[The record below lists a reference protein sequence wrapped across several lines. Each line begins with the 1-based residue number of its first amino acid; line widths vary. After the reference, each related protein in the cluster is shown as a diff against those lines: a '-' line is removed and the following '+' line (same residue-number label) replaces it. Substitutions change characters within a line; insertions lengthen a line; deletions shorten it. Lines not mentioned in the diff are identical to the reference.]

1 MRSDQIREWARAGL
15 GRSRAP
21 QPNTYYLYIRC
32 YDSGTGIDP
41 ESDFER
47 FSEFDDSSKNWFL
60 YCNTGIDSGY
70 WNRFQNPI
78 FCNGYDFGSNSRKKG
93 FITPL
98 TGTEKL
104 FIYCRKLFISANP
117 IGLQYVCAYWL
128 RLIMR
133 VAVKVATE
141 ESKWFEFWLVCSS
154 AKFLDCHARSREHFS
169 LRVQALRCVRP
180 TATVHDIKSI

>member
-47 FSEFDDSSKNWFL
+47 FSEFDSKIRYFVMAM
-60 YCNTGIDSGY
+60 ISV
-70 WNRFQNPI
+70 PI
-78 FCNGYDFGSNSRKKG
+78 PEKKG

>member
-1 MRSDQIREWARAGL
+1 MIPGLESIRNQILSVFQNLMIPAKIDFCTVILESIL
-15 GRSRAP
+15 
-21 QPNTYYLYIRC
+21 
-32 YDSGTGIDP
+32 GTGIDSKIRYFVMAMISVPIP
-41 ESDFER
+41 E
-47 FSEFDDSSKNWFL
+47 
-60 YCNTGIDSGY
+60 
-70 WNRFQNPI
+70 
-78 FCNGYDFGSNSRKKG
+78 KKG

-104 FIYCRKLFISANP
+104 LIYCRKLFISANP